1 MFHVV
6 YLSFEEGEEGRDYVG
21 KHSSTNPYDEYLGSY
36 KDKSFNPAG
45 KIILE
50 YANTEEGAVEAEVRW
65 QKVFKVVEDPQY
77 ANQSYQTN
85 TGFVVDTR
93 GEKHPFYGKKRPD
106 VTKRNLEDNPARRPG
121 AGDKISKAMTGRKCS
136 EEESIRRFNRLK
148 EYLDLNPNHQVE
160 AGTKAGQKSYERGY
174 GLFAPENRGKGG
186 RSVPPEVRSANGT
199 KGSSVVNKQ
208 KWQCLVTGH
217 VSNSGGLTS
226 WQKARGIDTS
236 LRRRLEG

>member
-6 YLSFEEGEEGRDYVG
+6 YLSYEEEPEGRVYVG
-21 KHSSTNPYDEYLGSY
+21 KHSSLDAYDEYLGSY
-36 KDKSFNPAG
+36 KDKEFSPAG
-45 KIILE
+45 KIVLE
-50 YANTEEGAVEAEVRW
+50 YATTEQGAVDAEVRW
-65 QKVFKVVEDPQY
+65 QRVLGVVEDPRY

-106 VTKRNLEDNPARRPG
+106 VTKRNLEDNPAKRPG
-121 AGDKISKAMTGRKCS
+121 AADKISLALKGRAIS
-136 EEESIRRFNRLK
+136 EDIRKVSADNLMKYIEE
-148 EYLDLNPNHQVE
+148 NPGHQVKAAVA
-160 AGTKAGQKSYERGY
+160 AGNKSYGMGY

-208 KWQCLVTGH
+208 RWECLVTGH
-217 VSNSGGLTS
+217 ISNSGGLTS